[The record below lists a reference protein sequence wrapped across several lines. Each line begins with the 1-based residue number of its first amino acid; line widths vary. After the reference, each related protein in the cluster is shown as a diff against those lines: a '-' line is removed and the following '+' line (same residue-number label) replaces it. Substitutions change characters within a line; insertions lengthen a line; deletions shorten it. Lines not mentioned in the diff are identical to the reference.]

1 MIPYKCSEGE
11 TPIQK
16 NAQCNFILPGVT
28 PIEKNIRVLDELGNE
43 YEATWLK
50 RAKGLVKHGRARFI
64 NETTICL
71 CVPPMMNQ
79 SEENNMSE
87 HNMENTQHI
96 HPDSSL
102 SAQIAEQ
109 IIPALQQLQSTQNAM
124 AAMLTELSKNLQQC
138 TGAILGVSKA
148 LQTESETLQDA
159 LDDLS
164 GRIDVVEDMLDDA
177 ALLPYTGFPC
187 SGRRDSGGASS
198 NRTPR
203 GKEPPLAPAEF
214 VVQEEYT
221 LKTDD
226 FGRFIPLSRES
237 VIAVLQIP
245 HNALLQTEFFRE
257 LHIDKAIFAS
267 PRLSLP
273 QQLFYLSTLRAV
285 SLPDSLETIGR
296 ACFRSTHLQAVV
308 LPPSV
313 RTIEDE
319 AFFGTELSGALHI
332 PQSVQSI
339 GATAF
344 YGCPNLS
351 DIYLENP
358 SVRLCT
364 RMGDPIWSLSPS
376 FHLAGCKTPLGY
388 ARIHGYPGS
397 TAEQYCRDLG
407 ISDHFIPI
415 LPQKESPA
423 E

>member
-1 MIPYKCSEGE
+1 
-11 TPIQK
+11 
-16 NAQCNFILPGVT
+16 
-28 PIEKNIRVLDELGNE
+28 
-43 YEATWLK
+43 
-50 RAKGLVKHGRARFI
+50 
-64 NETTICL
+64 
-71 CVPPMMNQ
+71 
-79 SEENNMSE
+79 MSE
-87 HNMENTQHI
+87 HNMENTRQI
-96 HPDSSL
+96 RSDSS
-102 SAQIAEQ
+102 SARNAEQ

-124 AAMLTELSKNLQQC
+124 ATMLTELSKNLQQC
-138 TGAILGVSKA
+138 TGAILGISKA
-148 LQTESETLQDA
+148 LQTESEALQDA

-177 ALLPYTGFPC
+177 CLLPYTGFPC
-187 SGRRDSGGASS
+187 SGLRDSGGASS
-198 NRTPR
+198 NRTSR

-226 FGRFIPLSRES
+226 FGRFIPLTRES

-245 HNALLQTEFFRE
+245 QNALLQTEFFRE
-257 LHIDKAIFAS
+257 LHIDKAVFAS

-296 ACFRSTHLQAVV
+296 ACFRGTHLQAVV

-407 ISDHFIPI
+407 ISDHFVPI
-415 LPQKESPA
+415 LPQEESPA

>member
-1 MIPYKCSEGE
+1 
-11 TPIQK
+11 
-16 NAQCNFILPGVT
+16 
-28 PIEKNIRVLDELGNE
+28 
-43 YEATWLK
+43 
-50 RAKGLVKHGRARFI
+50 
-64 NETTICL
+64 
-71 CVPPMMNQ
+71 
-79 SEENNMSE
+79 MSE
-87 HNMENTQHI
+87 HNMENTRHI

-124 AAMLTELSKNLQQC
+124 ATMLTELSKNLQQC

-148 LQTESETLQDA
+148 LQTESEALQDA

-164 GRIDVVEDMLDDA
+164 GRIDTVEDMLDDA

-187 SGRRDSGGASS
+187 SGRRDSGNASS

-257 LHIDKAIFAS
+257 LHIDKAVFAS

-296 ACFRSTHLQAVV
+296 ACFRGTHLQAVV

-364 RMGDPIWSLSPS
+364 RMGEPIWSLSPS

-415 LPQKESPA
+415 LPQEESPA

>member
-1 MIPYKCSEGE
+1 MRGE

-28 PIEKNIRVLDELGNE
+28 PIEKNIRVLDELGSE

-87 HNMENTQHI
+87 HNMENTRQI
-96 HPDSSL
+96 HSDSS
-102 SAQIAEQ
+102 SARNAEQ

-177 ALLPYTGFPC
+177 CLLPYTGFPC
-187 SGRRDSGGASS
+187 SGRRDPGGASS

-257 LHIDKAIFAS
+257 LHIDKAVFAS

-407 ISDHFIPI
+407 ISDHFVPI

>member
-1 MIPYKCSEGE
+1 
-11 TPIQK
+11 
-16 NAQCNFILPGVT
+16 
-28 PIEKNIRVLDELGNE
+28 
-43 YEATWLK
+43 
-50 RAKGLVKHGRARFI
+50 
-64 NETTICL
+64 
-71 CVPPMMNQ
+71 
-79 SEENNMSE
+79 MSE
-87 HNMENTQHI
+87 HNMENTRHI
-96 HPDSSL
+96 HSDSS
-102 SAQIAEQ
+102 SARNAEQ

-164 GRIDVVEDMLDDA
+164 GRIDTVEDMLDDA
-177 ALLPYTGFPC
+177 ALLPYAGFPC
-187 SGRRDSGGASS
+187 SGRRDSGDASS
-198 NRTPR
+198 NRTSR

-237 VIAVLQIP
+237 VIDVLQIP

-257 LHIDKAIFAS
+257 LHIDKAVFAS

-296 ACFRSTHLQAVV
+296 ACFRGTHLQAVV

-407 ISDHFIPI
+407 ISDHFVPI
-415 LPQKESPA
+415 LPQEESPA

>member
-1 MIPYKCSEGE
+1 
-11 TPIQK
+11 
-16 NAQCNFILPGVT
+16 
-28 PIEKNIRVLDELGNE
+28 
-43 YEATWLK
+43 
-50 RAKGLVKHGRARFI
+50 
-64 NETTICL
+64 
-71 CVPPMMNQ
+71 
-79 SEENNMSE
+79 MSE
-87 HNMENTQHI
+87 HNMENTRHI
-96 HPDSSL
+96 HSDSS
-102 SAQIAEQ
+102 SARNAEQ

-138 TGAILGVSKA
+138 TGAILGISKA
-148 LQTESETLQDA
+148 LQTESEALQDA

-187 SGRRDSGGASS
+187 SGRRDPGGASS
-198 NRTPR
+198 NRMPR

-257 LHIDKAIFAS
+257 LHIDKAVFAS

-319 AFFGTELSGALHI
+319 AFFGTELSGVLHI

-415 LPQKESPA
+415 LPQEESPA